1 VAAATVAGDPAA
13 FLGTTPAT
21 TLKVAGVDVFA
32 GGASSGEDGD
42 DEIVASDT
50 RRGTYRKLVLRDD
63 RLRGAVLVGDLDGAR
78 ALSELLR
85 TGARVPDALLAG
97 GGPAPEPPDG
107 IVCSCN
113 AVTRAEIDD
122 AIRARALRTVAQ
134 VGNAT
139 RAATGCGSCAR
150 DVQALLDEH
159 SSARNTRGTEE
170 KSPVGTMTA

>member
-1 VAAATVAGDPAA
+1 
-13 FLGTTPAT
+13 
-21 TLKVAGVDVFA
+21 VAGVDVFA
-32 GGASSGEDGD
+32 GGAASGEPGD

-85 TGARVPDALLAG
+85 TGARVPDELIAG
-97 GGPAPEPPDG
+97 GGSALAPPDG

-159 SSARNTRGTEE
+159 SSARNTQGTAE
-170 KSPVGTMTA
+170 KPPVGTIPA